1 MNQPELQPAYK
12 ILAILAVLS
21 SLLCRGLAADTV
33 YKNDGGEI
41 KGIVLEDYKDRI
53 VMSTSNGEVE
63 IMKSDIRELYFD
75 DEEKSYIK
83 IAEQARDR
91 GDYGKSYEYYEKA
104 LQLNPNSKEAKEGAA
119 FLQEYVYKKEQSLKR
134 EFIKK
139 RAESESRMTTGEMFA
154 GLTEA
159 PPRAADLVKE
169 SFGME
174 LKENGNALEIVLVE
188 RDSPAQK
195 AGLMKNDRL
204 VAVWGKLVPY
214 MPISEV
220 LGLLVKENYVR
231 IECTVERMVEVRR
244 NGSTSILKRGN
255 GALGAYFCIR
265 LGGLT
270 VEDVNADSPAFE
282 AGLKKDDLIVAIDG
296 HSTRYMPLKKA
307 VQLIK
312 DSPQE
317 IASLTIR
324 RDILLLRKEK
334 E

>member
-1 MNQPELQPAYK
+1 MNQPEPQPAYK

-21 SLLCRGLAADTV
+21 SLLCQGLAADTV

-53 VMSTSNGEVE
+53 VMSTAGGEVE
-63 IMKSDIRELYFD
+63 VMKSDIRELYFD

-104 LQLNPNSKEAKEGAA
+104 LQLNPDSKAAKEGAA

-139 RAESESRMTTGEMFA
+139 RAESEYRTTAGDTFA
-154 GLTEA
+154 AGTEA
-159 PPRAADLVKE
+159 SGRDAVIVRQ
-169 SFGME
+169 SFGIE
-174 LKENGNALEIVLVE
+174 LKENGSAVEIARVE

-195 AGLMKNDRL
+195 AGFMKNDRL
-204 VAVWGKLVPY
+204 IALWGKLVPY
-214 MPISEV
+214 MSLNEV
-220 LGLLVKENYVR
+220 LVLLVKDNYAR
-231 IECTVERMVEVRR
+231 IECTIERMVEVRR
-244 NGSTSILKRGN
+244 SGGVSILKRGN
-255 GALGAYFCIR
+255 GALGAYFCVR

-282 AGLKKDDLIVAIDG
+282 AGLKKGDLIVAIDG
-296 HSTRYMPLKKA
+296 QPTRYIPLKKA
-307 VQLIK
+307 VQMIK

-324 RDILLLRKEK
+324 RDILLLSKEK